1 MVTKD
6 LTKYTVT
13 TQIYV
18 NIDKIK
24 FIFCNKT
31 WGWVQAD
38 FWNAGLTLSKLW
50 IFIYHF
56 PLQKSTVD
64 FLFWSRNSEMKQ
76 NPASRLVYNEFTR
89 FHLKTMDFLQKHV
102 NRKKKNKIE
111 IPENKFPIHVYTMNK
126 RKFINSG
133 NMFLF
138 ENKPCLLLH
147 LI

>member
-24 FIFCNKT
+24 FIFCKKT
-31 WGWVQAD
+31 WGWVQTE

-56 PLQKSTVD
+56 PFQESTID
-64 FLFWSRNSEMKQ
+64 FLLWSRNSEMKQ
-76 NPASRLVYNEFTR
+76 NPASRFYIP
-89 FHLKTMDFLQKHV
+89 
-102 NRKKKNKIE
+102 KILE
-111 IPENKFPIHVYTMNK
+111 T
-126 RKFINSG
+126 
-133 NMFLF
+133 
-138 ENKPCLLLH
+138 
-147 LI
+147 